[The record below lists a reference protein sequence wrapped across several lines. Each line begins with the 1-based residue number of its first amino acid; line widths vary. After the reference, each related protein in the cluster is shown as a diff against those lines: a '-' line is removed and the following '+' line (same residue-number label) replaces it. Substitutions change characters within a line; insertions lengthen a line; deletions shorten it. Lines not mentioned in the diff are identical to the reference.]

1 MSSNSTVPTLLSRVF
16 NMSTIPNVIRFQAVP
31 SKEDHLMTPKQ
42 PANVGSHGNSQLTSV
57 ITGL

>member
-1 MSSNSTVPTLLSRVF
+1 
-16 NMSTIPNVIRFQAVP
+16 MSTIPNVIRFQAVP